1 MRSLLISVTAA
12 ALLPAA
18 AHAADQRLGQIEIA
32 APWSRP
38 ALAGMN
44 GAGFMTVTNKG
55 AKADALVAVQSPIAK
70 KVELHRSD
78 MTGGIMRMQRQERL
92 ALPAGGAVKLAPG
105 GDHLM
110 LIGLAKP
117 LKAGDRFPATLV
129 FASGARQKVEF
140 TVQGAAP
147 TADAHTHHH

>member
-1 MRSLLISVTAA
+1 MRSLLISLTAA
-12 ALLPAA
+12 VILPAA
-18 AHAADQRLGQIEIA
+18 AHAADYRVGQIEIA

-44 GAGFMTVTNKG
+44 GAGFMTATNRG
-55 AKADALVAVQSPIAK
+55 AKADALVAVQSPIARK
-70 KVELHRSD
+70 IELHRSD
-78 MTGGIMRMQRQERL
+78 MTGGVMRMQRQERL

-105 GDHLM
+105 GHHVM
-110 LIGLAKP
+110 LIGLTRP

-129 FASGARQKVEF
+129 FASGAKLKVEF

-147 TADAHTHHH
+147 AADAHAHHH